1 MTKMKVNLTFH
12 LDEEVTPE
20 IFCLRVATACSKGGA
35 IRPGES
41 VGTINDSVRYK
52 VIEAESVDVGLPFEV
67 GNYVRPM

>member
-1 MTKMKVNLTFH
+1 MKVNIAFY

-20 IFCLRVATACSKGGA
+20 IFCLRVATACAKSGA

-52 VIEAESVDVGLPFEV
+52 AIGEESIDVGLPFEV